1 MDHFARIHALFVLLD
16 RAPIVGRR
24 RLQKIACLA
33 GLPFRFEFGD
43 RGPYSYDLDAVTD
56 RLVGEGLI
64 ATEATPEGT
73 AYRLTD
79 RGRRFFARLT
89 ADGYRFEPA
98 EDVAALARLS
108 PDRLEALA
116 TLEHF
121 MRLGLSEDEAKKK
134 IEALRP
140 ALKAVL

>member
-16 RAPIVGRR
+16 CAPIVGRR
-24 RLQKIACLA
+24 RLQKIAYLA

-43 RGPYSYDLDAVTD
+43 RGPYSYELDAVTD

-73 AYRLTD
+73 TYRLTD

-108 PDRLEALA
+108 PDRLEAMA
-116 TLEHF
+116 TLRF
-121 MRLGLSEDEAKKK
+121 LIRRGLSEDEARARL
-134 IEALRP
+134 EMLRP
-140 ALKAVL
+140 GLKAVL